1 MDTLMILLG
10 IVVFMLVLLSGLPVA
25 FGLGFLAIL
34 LLSAYVGPDT
44 ATDIAV
50 DKAYSAIDSDI
61 LVAIPLFILAAQL
74 ISATGMGKR
83 LFSAAE
89 VFLWR
94 LRGGLGVATIG
105 SSGVFS
111 AMTGSSFVSSSTMGL
126 IAIPELRKAGYGESK
141 IAAAITAGGTLGS
154 MIPPSIVM
162 IVYGYLT
169 DESISKLFMAGVIP
183 GLLLILLY
191 SLFMVF
197 TGHAEHTS
205 PAQKPSQKKRHAVKE
220 AFWGIMA
227 PVIILGGIY
236 LGIFTASEAAA
247 VAVVYCMVIGF
258 VVYRTLTLK
267 SLWEQLMAAAV
278 TSAMVTMII
287 IGGAILGH
295 SVIFGRMPQ
304 EVLSAII
311 SMDISPMPLLIII
324 NLVLFVLGMFLEVL
338 ALMYLVIPLLVP
350 VIAHMGWDN
359 IWIAVMLLIN
369 VNLAL
374 ITPPMGGVL
383 YVVSHIGNMPLSTVM
398 KGALMPIAALI
409 IVLIL
414 TLLFPSLALWLPS
427 LT

>member
-1 MDTLMILLG
+1 MDALIILLG
-10 IVVFMLVLLSGLPVA
+10 MVVFLLVLLSGLPVA

-34 LLSAYVGPDT
+34 LLSAYVGPDI
-44 ATDIAV
+44 ATDIAL

-61 LVAIPLFILAAQL
+61 LVAIPLFIFAAQL
-74 ISATGMGKR
+74 ISATGIGKR
-83 LFSAAE
+83 LFTAAE
-89 VFLWR
+89 RFLWR

-126 IAIPELRKAGYGESK
+126 IAIPELRKAGYSETK
-141 IAAAITAGGTLGS
+141 IASAITAGGTLGS

-183 GLLLILLY
+183 GVLLIVLY

-197 TGHAEHTS
+197 TDNTKANTK
-205 PAQKPSQKKRHAVKE
+205 AIKPNISKRAAVRE

-247 VAVVYCMVIGF
+247 VAVVYCMFIGF
-258 VVYRTLTLK
+258 VVYRTLNIK
-267 SLWEQLMAAAV
+267 MLWEQLMAAAV

-287 IGGAILGH
+287 IGGAILGTG
-295 SVIFGRMPQ
+295 VIYGRMPQ

-311 SMDISPMPLLIII
+311 AYDMSPITLLIII
-324 NLVLFVLGMFLEVL
+324 NIVLFVLGMFLEVL
-338 ALMYLVIPLLVP
+338 ALIYLVVPLMVP
-350 VIAHMGWDN
+350 VIAHMEWDN

-383 YVVSHIGNMPLSTVM
+383 YVVSHIGNMSLGTVI
-398 KGALMPIAALI
+398 KGALMPIIALI
-409 IVLIL
+409 VVLLL
-414 TLLFPSLALWLPS
+414 TIFFPALALWLPG

>member
-1 MDTLMILLG
+1 MDGLMIFLG
-10 IVVFMLVLLSGLPVA
+10 MLVFMLVLLSGLPVA

-34 LLSAYVGPDT
+34 LLSTYVGPDK

-50 DKAYSAIDSDI
+50 EKAYSSIDSDL
-61 LVAIPLFILAAQL
+61 LVAVPLFILAAQL

-83 LFSAAE
+83 LFNAAE

-105 SSGVFS
+105 SSGIFS
-111 AMTGSSFVSSSTMGL
+111 AMTGSSFISASTMGL
-126 IAIPELRKAGYGESK
+126 VAIPELRRAGYGEAK
-141 IAAAITAGGTLGS
+141 IASAITAGGTLGS

-169 DESISKLFMAGVIP
+169 DESISKLFMAGIIP
-183 GLLLILLY
+183 GLLLITLY
-191 SLFMVF
+191 SAFMMY
-197 TGHAEHTS
+197 TGRAERIDKS
-205 PAQKPSQKKRHAVKE
+205 EKPKQRKRVAVKE
-220 AFWGIMA
+220 AFWGLMA

-236 LGIFTASEAAA
+236 LGIFTAPEAAA
-247 VAVVYCMVIGF
+247 VAVVYCLLIGF
-258 VVYRTLTLK
+258 LVYRSLTLK
-267 SLWEQLMAAAV
+267 SLWEQLMAATV

-295 SVIFGRMPQ
+295 GVIYGRMPQ
-304 EVLSAII
+304 EVLNAIVAV
-311 SMDISPMPLLIII
+311 DMPPIVLLLII
-324 NLVLFVLGMFLEVL
+324 NLALFVLGMFLEVL
-338 ALMYLVIPLLVP
+338 ALIYLVVPLLVP
-350 VIAHMGWDN
+350 VIAYMEWDN

-383 YVVSHIGNMPLSTVM
+383 YVVSHIGNMPLGNVM
-398 KGALMPIAALI
+398 KGAMMPIVALLL
-409 IVLIL
+409 VLVL
-414 TLLFPSLALWLPS
+414 VLVFPQLALWLPS